1 MPGLAENT
9 ENNQQKTR
17 IDYVQEGKIKE
28 IKKMIGNYV
37 KIRKILEELLEVN
50 IEIFKNQDNC

>member
-28 IKKMIGNYV
+28 IKKMIGNYA
-37 KIRKILEELLEVN
+37 KTRRILEELMEVN
-50 IEIFKNQDNC
+50 IESFKNKDNR